1 MQHAA
6 AYMQAYRERKN
17 TVFQISF
24 ASIETP
30 KFTTSHFI
38 KADRV
43 QKSNLGDFFFFFEQA
58 VWRPPLP
65 LLWIDSRMPRPSPLT
80 DSSGRGQRRQRHGGV
95 FVRFC
100 GTGRCGEC
108 VIEVPQLIVPL
119 FGAGVHGAEEQP
131 E

>member
-6 AYMQAYRERKN
+6 AYMTAYREKKKH
-17 TVFQISF
+17 TVFQITF

-30 KFTTSHFI
+30 KFTTSYFI
-38 KADRV
+38 RADRV
-43 QKSNLGDFFFFFEQA
+43 QKSNLVDFFEQA

-65 LLWIDSRMPRPSPLT
+65 LLWIDRRRPRPAPLT
-80 DSSGRGQRRQRHGGV
+80 DSSGRGQSGQRHGGV